1 MYICAKNK
9 TIYEL
14 NNTSLM
20 RKLTSIIL
28 ALFVGTVF
36 LQSQTP
42 KDLSEGTTKP
52 IPQIGKNAFP
62 ENYFLPYS
70 IADGLPSNSITALC
84 VDKYGF
90 LWVATEY
97 GLARYDGQR
106 FRAFSDLAPQS
117 FLPKYPI
124 KSLLADKE
132 GNLWVR
138 FPIPGMYKIELG
150 TFKIQP
156 FEQVKP
162 ARRSCSFETHTGD
175 VWQSSGNSMIQWE
188 NKTQTL
194 HDYPLPHE
202 DSSRIMGV
210 SRGQTNF
217 AWVVTTNAFY
227 RFDLVQKKYEKEVE
241 LNAYNSNVWA
251 ITVDN
256 KGHLWFSRWYT
267 EQEAIVEY
275 DPAQKKVVQTFSKQA
290 SKNGGFS
297 NTDIWDI
304 RPQGNLLYFLSNAG
318 GFYIYD
324 TNIRQLRHYGN
335 DSNHDNGLQFGEVRA
350 ICSDSFDNIWVGTTN
365 KLRQIPARLK
375 TTERL
380 TYNPTD
386 KNSLIHPFVTSVF
399 TVDKKNIW
407 VGTRRGLSLYNSLSK
422 SFQPILLP
430 FYNNNDYNNE
440 INALEAS
447 SDGHIWV
454 ATWSGFFKLDKTSG
468 RILDYYI
475 TYNNAGNNHPESVKK
490 LELNTL
496 MNLRR
501 DQNGTLWAINSFG
514 KLIRIDDTQ
523 KPCRFEILET
533 ILTNEKEQF
542 DVNYIQP
549 YDADQVLFGRENG
562 LIRFHYPTKQFQNIP
577 IDFPEAK
584 TPFSVSYL
592 SRLRSGRLLAVVN
605 NRLYEIDLKT
615 QKALLFAPDFFRKTS
630 PFMNITE
637 DDEGDLWFCTE
648 NSIIQ
653 TDAQGK
659 NIQVFDSKNFLKGNT
674 FSNVGDLRTCE
685 DAHGNL
691 YFGGLN
697 GVTVVQPKALKTR
710 MPAPKVL
717 ITDLII
723 NNQSV
728 VTEGGAIYT
737 LKNLSLSY
745 NQNSFA
751 LEFSAL
757 GSAIPAL
764 NRFAYRLNDGD
775 WIDLGNQNTI
785 FFSNLN
791 AGTYDLQVKA
801 ANSDGVWNE
810 EGVLLRL
817 TIRPPWYRSWLAW
830 LVYFAAFGFGLL
842 YVYRYLLRT
851 RLADAEL
858 RRLKDL
864 DEFKSRFFT
873 NITHEFRTP
882 LTVILGMI
890 EQLRQH
896 FGKNNTQTD
905 NQLSLIQ
912 RNSQNLLRLINQ
924 ILDLAKLE
932 SNKLTIN
939 YVQGDVISYLRY
951 VAESLHSLANTQNIM
966 LKVEAKENK
975 LVMDFDP
982 ERLLQIVYNLLS
994 NAIKFTPSGGRVE
1007 MHIKI
1012 HDNKYLIINVQ
1023 DTGVGIA
1030 PIDIPHL
1037 FDSFYQAKHLKKAHT
1052 GGSGIGLAL
1061 TKELVKNMNGTIE
1074 VESTVGK
1081 GSTFIVQLPITN
1093 NAPFATNEPFT
1104 DWHTSSIG
1112 VTPSVF
1118 LNKNAVF
1125 DASNGQ
1131 ATILIIEDNPDV
1143 VEYLAACLGNSYT
1156 LDFAYNGRIGIEK
1169 ALETLPDIIISDVM
1183 MPEKDGFEVCD
1194 TLKNDLRSSHIPIVL
1209 LTAKADIESRLAGL
1223 RRGADAYIAKPFYAE
1238 ELLVTVEKLI
1248 DNRKKLH
1255 AHFAKFDFANVPTT
1269 PSVSEPIFEIED
1281 AFLIKVKTLVE
1292 KNLDNSDFGML
1303 ELERGLGMS
1312 RSQIFRKIKALTDK
1326 SPTLFIRSVR
1336 LQHARHLL
1344 KTTDLTVSEIGY
1356 ATGFS
1361 SPQFFSDSFLEEFG
1375 VRPSTIKQSQK

>member
-1 MYICAKNK
+1 
-9 TIYEL
+9 
-14 NNTSLM
+14 M
-20 RKLTSIIL
+20 RKRTSIIL

-36 LQSQTP
+36 LQSQSST
-42 KDLSEGTTKP
+42 DISEGTTQP
-52 IPQIGKNAFP
+52 LPQLEKTTFP
-62 ENYFLPYS
+62 KNYFLPYS

-124 KSLLADKE
+124 KSLMSDKE

-138 FPIPGMYKIELG
+138 FPISGMYKIDLA
-150 TFKIQP
+150 TLKIQP
-156 FEQVKP
+156 FEQIKP
-162 ARRSCSFETHTGD
+162 ARRSCIFETQTGD

-194 HDYPLPHE
+194 HDYPIPHE

-217 AWVVTTNAFY
+217 AWVVTSNAFY
-227 RFDLVQKKYEKEVE
+227 RFDLTQKKYEKELA
-241 LNAYNSNVWA
+241 LNTYKGNVWA

-267 EQEAIVEY
+267 EQKAIVEY
-275 DPAQKKVVQTFSKQA
+275 DPAQKKVVQTFSKQD

-304 RPQGNLLYFLSNAG
+304 RPQGNLLYFMSNAG
-318 GFYIYD
+318 GFYVYD
-324 TNIRQLRHYGN
+324 TDLRQLRHYGN
-335 DSNHDNGLQFGEVRA
+335 DSNHENGLQFGEVRA

-380 TYNPTD
+380 AYNLTD

-399 TVDKKNIW
+399 TVDKTNVW
-407 VGTRRGLSLYNSLSK
+407 VGTRRGLSLYNSLTK
-422 SFQPILLP
+422 RFQSILLP

-475 TYNNAGNNHPESVKK
+475 TYNNAGDNHPESVKK

-501 DQNGTLWAINSFG
+501 DHNSTLWAINSFG
-514 KLIRIDDTQ
+514 KLIRINDAQ

-533 ILTNEKEQF
+533 ILTNEKEPSE
-542 DVNYIQP
+542 VNYIQP
-549 YDADQVLFGRENG
+549 YDAEQVLFGRENG

-577 IDFPEAK
+577 IEFPETKA
-584 TPFSVSYL
+584 PFSVSYL

-630 PFMNITE
+630 PFTNITE
-637 DDEGDLWFCTE
+637 DDKGDLWFCTE

-653 TDAQGK
+653 TDAQGE

-674 FSNVGDLRTCE
+674 FSKVGDLRTCE

-691 YFGGLN
+691 YFGGMN
-697 GVTVVQPKALKTR
+697 GVTVINPKDLKDR

-728 VTEGGAIYT
+728 FTEGGAIYT
-737 LKNLSLSY
+737 RQNLTLSY
-745 NQNSFA
+745 SQNSFA

-757 GSAIPAL
+757 GSAIPTL
-764 NRFAYRLNDGD
+764 NRFAYRLDDGN
-775 WIDLGNQNTI
+775 WIDLGNQNTVY
-785 FFSNLN
+785 FSNLDV
-791 AGTYDLQVKA
+791 GTYDLQVKA

-810 EGVLLRL
+810 EGVRLRL

-830 LVYFAAFGFGLL
+830 LVYFTAFGFGLL

-858 RRLKDL
+858 KRLKDL
-864 DEFKSRFFT
+864 DEFRSRFFT

-882 LTVILGMI
+882 LTIISGMV
-890 EQLRQH
+890 EQLRQN
-896 FGKNNTQTD
+896 FGHKQGVETVETTANLKPTNA
-905 NQLSLIQ
+905 LALIK
-912 RNSQNLLRLINQ
+912 RNSENLLRLINQ

-932 SNKLTIN
+932 SNTLILN
-939 YVQGDVISYLRY
+939 YIQGDVLFYLRY

-966 LKVEAKENK
+966 LRVDSKADKII
-975 LVMDFDP
+975 MDYDP
-982 ERLLQIVYNLLS
+982 EHLLQIVYNLLS

-1007 MHIKI
+1007 MRISVK
-1012 HDNKYLIINVQ
+1012 DDKQLLVTVR
-1023 DTGVGIA
+1023 DTGIGIDPA
-1030 PIDIPHL
+1030 DIPHL
-1037 FDSFYQAKHLKKAHT
+1037 FDSFYQAQNLKKAHT

-1061 TKELVKNMNGTIE
+1061 TKELVKAMDGTIA
-1074 VESTVGK
+1074 VESILGE
-1081 GSTFIVQLPITN
+1081 GSTFTLQLPIN
-1093 NAPFATNEPFT
+1093 NKAPFASNESFMDWSIFT
-1104 DWHTSSIG
+1104 IQAQTP
-1112 VTPSVF
+1112 PSVF
-1118 LNKNAVF
+1118 LERNRAA
-1125 DASNGQ
+1125 DTSNELP
-1131 ATILIIEDNPDV
+1131 TILLIEDNPDV
-1143 VEYLAACLGNSYT
+1143 VEYLAVCLGNRYQ
-1156 LDFAYNGRIGIEK
+1156 LDFAYNGRIGIER

-1183 MPEKDGFEVCD
+1183 MPEKDGFIVCD
-1194 TLKNDLRSSHIPIVL
+1194 TLKNDPRSSHIPIIL

-1238 ELLVTVEKLI
+1238 ELLVTVEQRI
-1248 DNRKKLH
+1248 ESRRKLH
-1255 AHFAKFDFANVPTT
+1255 ERFANFDFTTVPAP
-1269 PSVSEPIFEIED
+1269 PSVSDPVFEIED
-1281 AFLIKVKTLVE
+1281 AFLLKAKALIE
-1292 KNLDNSDFGML
+1292 KKLDNSDFGL
-1303 ELERGLGMS
+1303 LDLERGLGMS

-1336 LQHARHLL
+1336 LQHARLML
-1344 KTTDLTVSEIGY
+1344 KTTDLTISEIGY

-1375 VRPSTIKQSQK
+1375 VRPSTIRQVEK